1 MMFAWLK
8 RYLPRGLYGRALAI
22 LVLPVITLQLVIS
35 VSFIQRHFDGVTRQM
50 TGSVVLEL
58 RYLIDTVAAAPDL
71 AAAQAAVQ
79 AIAEPLNLEVTLPAA
94 APTQTDFRRF
104 YDLSGRVVDESL
116 RSGVPELTVVRLVDD
131 RLVDLW
137 LETPVAP
144 MQISFDR
151 IRLSASNPHQL
162 LVLMVVLGGFMTLI
176 SYLFLRNQLR
186 PIKLMA
192 AAAAEYGKGRVVPYH
207 PSGAIEVRAAGAA
220 FMDMRARIE
229 RQTQARTM
237 MLSGVS
243 HDLRTPLTRMRLSLS
258 LMDDAEAAAL
268 IRDVEDME
276 RLVDG
281 FLDFAKGD
289 VGDDLVLTD
298 PVALV
303 TEVVENA
310 RRAGQAANLASV
322 VGRGLLSGPV
332 PLRAL
337 AIRRALDN
345 LIGNA
350 LRYGSRAEVT
360 LAIGDKSLRFSVE
373 DDGPGIPAE
382 KREEAMRPFTRLD
395 PARNQDKGSGV
406 GLGLAI
412 VADIARTHG
421 GVLRL
426 GQSPS
431 LGGLKADLVIAR

>member
-71 AAAQAAVQ
+71 AAAQEAVR

-94 APTQTDFRRF
+94 APALTDFRRF

-116 RSGVPELTVVRLVDD
+116 RRGVPELAVVRLVDD

-162 LVLMVVLGGFMTLI
+162 LVLMIVLGGFMTLI

-289 VGDDLVLTD
+289 MGDDLVLTD

-310 RRAGQAANLASV
+310 RRAGQAANLGSV
-322 VGRGLLSGPV
+322 VGLGLLSGPV

-350 LRYGSRAEVT
+350 LRYGTRAEVT
-360 LAIGDKSLRFSVE
+360 LAVGEKSLRFSVE
-373 DDGPGIPAE
+373 DDGPGIPPE

-426 GQSPS
+426 GQSPA